1 MKHDAWRR
9 QPETYPFSGEI
20 LPRYTDVDLWQHL
33 NNVALI
39 SLQIESV
46 QRLLLDVADD
56 AAWRAGPAASSRTL
70 PGDFPNRHGPAWRA
84 WAAKRKSTSALKFR

>member
-33 NNVALI
+33 NNVAL
-39 SLQIESV
+39 V
-46 QRLLLDVADD
+46 
-56 AAWRAGPAASSRTL
+56 SRKRSANPTL
-70 PGDFPNRHGPAWRA
+70 APPMTAC
-84 WAAKRKSTSALKFR
+84 